1 MAIFEDGKLCDTE
14 LSCMVDKLRLACLN
28 SYSRAMFKSVSKE
41 EIMALCQLMILSVQN
56 SSCFTITRLAMEM
69 KKAKR
74 KVD

>member
-14 LSCMVDKLRLACLN
+14 LSDLVDKLRMACLN
-28 SYSRAMFKSVSKE
+28 SYSRAMFNSVSKE
-41 EIMALCQLMILSVQN
+41 EIMALCQIMILSVQN
-56 SSCFTITRLAMEM
+56 SSCFIITRLAIEM